1 MVAMSSYL
9 EIPISSFW
17 FPKAALPVG
26 IFFRNDRKWAQKN
39 SSSILCCKELVQET
53 GWLSSLQRSS
63 KSFTY
68 SCLFSYNNT
77 STGCS
82 FLRFKDFQERVLSSA
97 FPEYLVR
104 ILRKKSD
111 WGLSQSIHS
120 MAAHLCAHHPLTLD
134 FYLMGPVSFSKH
146 LEFLKLAKI
155 TFHSEEVWSFPRIM
169 SSIAIFLSGVIH
181 KELDTRFISV
191 HFQWSIRLLKLADF
205 KYIPKG
211 TSEFYKTT

>member
-1 MVAMSSYL
+1 MVAMSCHL

-26 IFFRNDRKWAQKN
+26 IFFWNDREWAQRN
-39 SSSILCCKELVQET
+39 SSSILWCKELIRET

-77 STGCS
+77 STGS
-82 FLRFKDFQERVLSSA
+82 FSLRFKDFKERLLSSA

-111 WGLSQSIHS
+111 WGLGQNKHR
-120 MAAHLCAHHPLTLD
+120 MAAHLCAHHPSPLISISRGLNI
-134 FYLMGPVSFSKH
+134 FN
-146 LEFLKLAKI
+146 KL
-155 TFHSEEVWSFPRIM
+155 
-169 SSIAIFLSGVIH
+169 
-181 KELDTRFISV
+181 
-191 HFQWSIRLLKLADF
+191 Q
-205 KYIPKG
+205 
-211 TSEFYKTT
+211 